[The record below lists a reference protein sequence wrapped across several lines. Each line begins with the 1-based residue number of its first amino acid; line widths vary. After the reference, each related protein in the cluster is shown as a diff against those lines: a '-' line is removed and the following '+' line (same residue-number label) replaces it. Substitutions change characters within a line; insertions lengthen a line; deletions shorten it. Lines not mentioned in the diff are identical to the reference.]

1 MKHTFRKYFTI
12 FMALVLLTASTGF
25 GVIEHHCL
33 MRGKSLH
40 LAAIN
45 QHPSD
50 SCQHSSRKAPI
61 SAQAAIQKQDCCDEV
76 GSYENVEVSS
86 SIIQWIAKFLQIVTD
101 AVIGAL
107 VAVFQALAELLF
119 PSSASSALSSSFS
132 SIFHGRSLL
141 VFVQSFL
148 I

>member
-40 LAAIN
+40 LAAVN

-50 SCQHSSRKAPI
+50 SCQHDTKKAPV
-61 SAQAAIQKQDCCDEV
+61 SVKAAIQKQDCCDEV
-76 GSYENVEVSS
+76 QSYENVEVTS

-107 VAVFQALAELLF
+107 VAVFQALTEVLF
-119 PSSASSALSSSFS
+119 PSASSTLASSFS

>member
-25 GVIEHHCL
+25 GVIEHHCM

-50 SCQHSSRKAPI
+50 SCQHSSRKAAI
-61 SAQAAIQKQDCCDEV
+61 SAQAAIQKQDCCEEV
-76 GSYENVEVSS
+76 RSYENVEVSS
-86 SIIQWIAKFLQIVTD
+86 SLIQWIAKFLQVATD

-119 PSSASSALSSSFS
+119 PSASSALSSSFS